1 MAKCNISDSG
11 KMANFADAIFQCEEP
26 LHHWSD
32 ALKSSLAYTSAIKQV
47 LTPNFHSNSVSA
59 FKRILQFQDNFA
71 NTAGILQNCLET
83 FKFIYHLAA
92 AVPCWKLTIYHIS
105 CFDGLYLKKL
115 RSACSIL
122 GQNIDNSFGP
132 NGAQLGER
140 WLTTSARSIALLLAS
155 FDVVLPSEREKP
167 SWIDWRIE
175 ISPSTRWV
183 LLSRFPAHR
192 LHFWVS
198 HHDTYCALRSFTS
211 YRPVCIHALTSAR
224 AFTAATCFARPHA
237 PP

>member
-122 GQNIDNSFGP
+122 GQNINNSFGP
-132 NGAQLGER
+132 AR
-140 WLTTSARSIALLLAS
+140 WAVIDHFCTQHSALIS
-155 FDVVLPSEREKP
+155 FV
-167 SWIDWRIE
+167 W
-175 ISPSTRWV
+175 
-183 LLSRFPAHR
+183 
-192 LHFWVS
+192 
-198 HHDTYCALRSFTS
+198 C
-211 YRPVCIHALTSAR
+211 R
-224 AFTAATCFARPHA
+224 AT
-237 PP
+237 